1 MEFLT
6 SKKDFEKTTRQN
18 PRYQRIA
25 AIFRKEKFTR
35 VQLAFTI
42 DVSVPF
48 VNFLTVFQSEGP
60 LVHIIYKTMKDLL
73 KMVMKRFLKAEV
85 IDGLSGKELQNFV
98 KKKENQLGDKLGI
111 GAKTERL
118 LKNLSPS
125 NKKRS
130 RKPC

>member
-1 MEFLT
+1 M
-6 SKKDFEKTTRQN
+6 
-18 PRYQRIA
+18 
-25 AIFRKEKFTR
+25 
-35 VQLAFTI
+35 
-42 DVSVPF
+42 
-48 VNFLTVFQSEGP
+48 FQSEGP
-60 LVHIIYKTMKDLL
+60 FVHIIYKTMKDLL